1 MEPRDPLTYR
11 AAGVDIE
18 TADVAVERIKQLA
31 QSTYSPN
38 VKAGVGGFGAV
49 YELQPDTQ
57 GNLLVAGTD
66 GVGTKLKIAFALD
79 KHDTVGID
87 LVAMSANDVL
97 TLGAQPLFMLDYIAC
112 GKLKP
117 EVTTAI
123 VAGISE
129 GCRQA
134 GCALIGGEIA
144 EMPGF
149 YPEGEYDLAGF
160 VVGSVKQDEVING
173 SAITPGDVIIG
184 LRSSGLHSNGY
195 SLARAIIEREGLPLE
210 ASFEGL
216 SCPLGEELLRPTRL
230 FVAPIRALMAA
241 LPVKGM
247 AHITGG
253 GLPGNLVRILPKG
266 CVARIEKA
274 NVPVLPIFDLLQHYG
289 ATPLEEMYKTFNMG
303 IGFTVVVA
311 ASDASLAMETLASS
325 GEAPVIL
332 GVITPGDE
340 PHVELV

>member
-123 VAGISE
+123 VAGVSE

-134 GCALIGGEIA
+134 GCSLIGGEIA

-253 GLPGNLVRILPKG
+253 GPAGQPGAHPPEGL
-266 CVARIEKA
+266 C
-274 NVPVLPIFDLLQHYG
+274 G
-289 ATPLEEMYKTFNMG
+289 A
-303 IGFTVVVA
+303 
-311 ASDASLAMETLASS
+311 D
-325 GEAPVIL
+325 
-332 GVITPGDE
+332 
-340 PHVELV
+340 

>member
-123 VAGISE
+123 VAGVSE

-160 VVGSVKQDEVING
+160 VVGSVKQEEVVNG
-173 SAITPGDVIIG
+173 SSITPGDVVIG

-230 FVAPIRALMAA
+230 FVTPIRALMAA

-253 GLPGNLVRILPKG
+253 GLPGNLARILPKG
-266 CVARIEKA
+266 CAARIEKA

-311 ASDASLAMETLASS
+311 ASDASRAMETLAQS

-332 GVITPGDE
+332 GAITSGNE